1 MTMPETGDRVL
12 RAAMTQ
18 TVNAYPEMPQT
29 VEGLEQLA
37 GKTGAIRDANL
48 QHHADLIAQAA
59 AEGAQII
66 GLGELFTGPYFAL
79 EQRSFWREMA
89 ESSFDGPSVQFLQD
103 QARRHQ
109 MVIVAPIYEQA
120 EDRYFNTAV
129 FIDADGT
136 RLGHYRKTH
145 IPQGGNEQGDFDER
159 FYYRS
164 STGEPQAGSLS
175 DNPFFPVFQS
185 AVARVGAAICF
196 DRHFEGVMSSLA
208 AGGAELV
215 FSPAVTFGSK
225 SQLLWEKEFQVD
237 ATRHQ
242 LFIGGSNRKGSEAP
256 WHNPYFG
263 ETHFVGPNGACAN
276 RSSHPNLVVADLP
289 LSDLT
294 GGDPAGWGLQ
304 RNRRKECYSGFK

>member
-1 MTMPETGDRVL
+1 MPEPSDRVL

-18 TVNAYPEMPQT
+18 TVNAYPGMPET

-37 GKTGAIRDANL
+37 GQLGAIRDANL
-48 QHHADLIAQAA
+48 QHHAELIAQAA

-79 EQRSFWREMA
+79 EQRLFWREMA
-89 ESSFDGPSVQFLQD
+89 ESSFDGPSVRFLQD
-103 QARRHQ
+103 QARCHQ

-120 EDRYFNTAV
+120 ADGYFNTAV
-129 FIDADGT
+129 FIDADGS

-145 IPQGGNEQGDFDER
+145 IPQGGNEQGSFDER

-164 STGEPQAGSLS
+164 SMGEPQAGSLS
-175 DNPFFPVFQS
+175 DNPFFPVFQT

-215 FSPAVTFGSK
+215 FSPAVTFGAK
-225 SQLLWEKEFQVD
+225 SQLLWQKEFQVD

-242 LFIGGSNRKGSEAP
+242 IFIGGSNRKGSEAP

-263 ETHFVGPNGACAN
+263 ETHFVGPNGACPNLTA
-276 RSSHPNLVVADLP
+276 HPNLVVADLP

-294 GGDPAGWGLQ
+294 GADPAGWGLQ
-304 RNRRKECYSGFK
+304 RNRRKECYSEFK